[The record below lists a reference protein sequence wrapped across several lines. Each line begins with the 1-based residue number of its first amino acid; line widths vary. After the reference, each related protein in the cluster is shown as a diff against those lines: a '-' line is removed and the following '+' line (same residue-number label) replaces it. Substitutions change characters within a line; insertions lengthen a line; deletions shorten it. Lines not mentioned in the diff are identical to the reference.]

1 MLKVLEL
8 RMWSASRPGVATT
21 TCGWL
26 DSSRAWVTMSAH
38 NTAESAQST
47 SIRQKQTK
55 FMENGN
61 TVWFL
66 QLSII
71 TFWAGLPPLTVNC
84 EFCTGGINSL
94 KAQQKQVNLA
104 HFYTLIKGQLLNYL
118 LQKYWWEISGG
129 KESLMFILFFFLLLQ
144 KTKKQKP
151 QPRDKKVVT
160 HSTDNDAFFQTQRF
174 PQDSEL
180 LCNLIGQLPEWHIYI
195 IMSIYGTV

>member
-129 KESLMFILFFFLLLQ
+129 KESLMFILFFFFCCC
-144 KTKKQKP
+144 KKQKN
-151 QPRDKKVVT
+151 K
-160 HSTDNDAFFQTQRF
+160 
-174 PQDSEL
+174 
-180 LCNLIGQLPEWHIYI
+180 NLNPEIRK
-195 IMSIYGTV
+195 

>member
-61 TVWFL
+61 TG
-66 QLSII
+66 SCS
-71 TFWAGLPPLTVNC
+71 WA
-84 EFCTGGINSL
+84 SS
-94 KAQQKQVNLA
+94 
-104 HFYTLIKGQLLNYL
+104 HF
-118 LQKYWWEISGG
+118 E
-129 KESLMFILFFFLLLQ
+129 
-144 KTKKQKP
+144 
-151 QPRDKKVVT
+151 
-160 HSTDNDAFFQTQRF
+160 
-174 PQDSEL
+174 QDSHL
-180 LCNLIGQLPEWHIYI
+180 
-195 IMSIYGTV
+195 